1 MRRKRLAWKNHG
13 QKSRLIGITG
23 TGNGVGCTHFSVM
36 LLNYLAGFLRRK
48 AVLLE
53 WNDSGDFARLEKVC
67 NGSCGE
73 EKFFCILDAVYCKD
87 AGQEELADAYEKGYE
102 DILIDFGSMGKEEGW
117 KEFLR
122 CEMQYVVGSFSEW
135 QQECF
140 REFELTRQPVKRKSW
155 VSLAVFGSEET
166 RKEFLR
172 RYRLKVERI
181 PFSADAFSVTREC
194 HDFFDMLLE
203 KNRDRE

>member
-1 MRRKRLAWKNHG
+1 
-13 QKSRLIGITG
+13 
-23 TGNGVGCTHFSVM
+23 M
-36 LLNYLAGFLRRK
+36 LLNYLAGFLRRR

-53 WNDSGDFARLEKVC
+53 WNGSGDFARLEEVC

-73 EKFFCILDAVYCKD
+73 EKLFCVLDAAYYKN
-87 AGQEELADAYEKGYE
+87 AGQGELADAYEKGYE
-102 DILIDFGSMGKEEGW
+102 DILIDFGNMEEGDW

-122 CEMQYVVGSFSEW
+122 CEMQFIIGSFSEW

-181 PFSADAFSVTREC
+181 PFSADAFSVTTEC
-194 HDFFDMLLE
+194 RDFFDILLE
-203 KNRDRE
+203 KNGYQE